1 MLVLTG
7 NTCGD
12 VQAPIG
18 RRNAEV
24 ALTEQSI
31 YTVHR

>member
-7 NTCGD
+7 DTCGD
-12 VQAPIG
+12 VQASLG

-24 ALTEQSI
+24 ALPEQII